1 MSGPAYPVYSRFV
14 KSLDPAGGGGGGGS
28 SGGGGTFPLQCPP
41 MFSNGSNLDPLFLK
55 QLFDLLCQLVC
66 R

>member
-28 SGGGGTFPLQCPP
+28 SGGGGTGGGTFHGNEKAP
-41 MFSNGSNLDPLFLK
+41 GGLDIPRAFWFLLS
-55 QLFDLLCQLVC
+55 Q
-66 R
+66 